1 MTNAVRENKKVTAT
15 RSSNNFIKN
24 DKRTLNWYKNGTNKL
39 FGFVCFSEYILQ
51 IHVLQIHVL
60 QIHLL
65 QMQSSPY
72 FTNPCFTNL
81 VQSMFYKS
89 MFYKSSSVPVF
100 QIYNLPIQ
108 RFTNPVHVLQIH
120 VLKVQSM
127 FYKPHLVYVLQY
139 AFIENEIC
147 TKQITE

>member
-1 MTNAVRENKKVTAT
+1 MTNAVRENKKVTAI

-24 DKRTLNWYKNGTNKL
+24 DKRALNWYKNGTNKL

-72 FTNPCFTNL
+72 FTNPYFTNL
-81 VQSMFYKS
+81 VQSMCYKS
-89 MFYKSSSVPVF
+89 VFYKSSSVHVF
-100 QIYNLPIQ
+100 
-108 RFTNPVHVLQIH
+108 QIH
-120 VLKVQSM
+120 VLKIQSM

-139 AFIENEIC
+139 AFIEN
-147 TKQITE
+147 